1 MIGALVT
8 LIVFCVIAGLI
19 YYLLGLLPLPEPF
32 KQIVIIAFICIC
44 IVVLLGWLFGGIEL
58 PRMRTL

>member
-32 KQIVIIAFICIC
+32 KNIVIIAFICIC
-44 IVVLLGWLFGGIEL
+44 ILVLLGWLFGGIDL
-58 PRMRTL
+58 PRMRAL